1 MEHTVLVDQYLQR
14 RVKFEAQLQLTR
26 KIINRIANV
35 RILVAIIFLGVAYG
49 AFQNSI
55 LFYFLPVSVIGFIL
69 LVYHHSLVFEKK
81 IHLENLVAINERE
94 ANALDGDLSQFSSGV
109 SFTDPK
115 HFYSHDLDMFGEGSL
130 FQYLN
135 RTNTLAGT
143 EQFVGQ
149 LKNPFTSPNQI
160 YTYQQSS
167 KELSAQLDFCQDF
180 QASAMEVGEQ
190 QGDREQISAW
200 LRSTQILHGMAYR
213 YLLWIIPALTLLMIT
228 LSFFVPFAKP
238 IATLLVLFQ
247 WTFLAFHL
255 KKVNAFHAYVSRK
268 KNVLEK
274 YSHLLLRVQKQN
286 FSSPLLQK
294 LKKQA
299 TEAHEQ
305 VKDLSSLVSALDARM
320 NLLMNMVGNSLL
332 LYDLQCVYRLEK
344 WKTLHA
350 DKLESWIELL
360 GEVEVL
366 ISLGT
371 FAYNNPDFCT
381 PEIHDSIEIKA
392 TALGHPLIG
401 SNERVLNDVVL
412 NEHQQILIITGAN
425 MAGKSTFLRTLGVN
439 IVLALMG
446 ARVCAKEF
454 KSPILELRTG
464 MRTAD
469 SLKDHQSY
477 FYAELNRLK
486 SIMDEL
492 KSNKPL
498 LILLDEI
505 LKGTNSTDKQSGSIA
520 LVKQLMVR
528 SCLVVIATHDLVLGE
543 LENEYPDRVRNFCFE
558 AEITNDQL
566 SFDYT
571 LKRGLAQKMNATFLM
586 KKMGIIPA

>member
-1 MEHTVLVDQYLQR
+1 MEHTLLVDRYHQR
-14 RVKFEAQLQLTR
+14 RIKFEAQLHHTR

-35 RILVAIIFLGVAYG
+35 RILVALIFLGLAFV
-49 AFQNSI
+49 AFQNHI
-55 LFYFLPVSVIGFIL
+55 LFYFLPVLVIVFIS
-69 LVYHHSLVFEKK
+69 LVYRHSFFFDKK
-81 IHLENLVAINERE
+81 VHLENLVTINVRE
-94 ANALDGDLSQFSSGV
+94 AKALEGDFSQFSSGV

-115 HFYSHDLDMFGEGSL
+115 HFYSHDLDLFGEGSL

-135 RTNTLAGT
+135 RTNTFAGT
-143 EQFVGQ
+143 KQFVGQ
-149 LKNPFTSPNQI
+149 LKNPFTSHKQI
-160 YTYQQSS
+160 HTYQQSS
-167 KELSAQLDFCQDF
+167 KELSTQLDFCQDF

-200 LRSTQILHGMAYR
+200 LRSTQILRGIAYR
-213 YLLWIIPALTLLMIT
+213 YLLWVVPALTLLIII
-228 LSFFVPFAKP
+228 LSFFVPLAKP
-238 IATLLVLFQ
+238 IAILLVLFQ

-255 KKVNAFHAYVSRK
+255 KKVNAFHAYVSRR

-274 YSHLLLRVQKQN
+274 YSRLLSLVQKQN
-286 FSSPLLQK
+286 FSSPLLQE
-294 LKKQA
+294 LKNLA
-299 TEAHEQ
+299 TEAHAQ
-305 VKDLSSLVSALDARM
+305 VKDLSSLVNALDARM

-344 WKTLHA
+344 WKSLHA
-350 DKLESWIELL
+350 DKLESWIDLL

-381 PEIHDSIEIKA
+381 PEIHGSIEIKA
-392 TALGHPLIG
+392 TAMGHPLIG
-401 SNERVLNDVVL
+401 RNERILNDVVL
-412 NEHQQILIITGAN
+412 NEHQKILIVTGAN

-439 IVLALMG
+439 TVLALMG
-446 ARVCAKEF
+446 ARVCATEF

-528 SCLVVIATHDLVLGE
+528 SCLAVIATHDLVLGE
-543 LENEYPDRVRNFCFE
+543 LENEYPDRVKNFCFE

-566 SFDYT
+566 SFDYK

-586 KKMGIIPA
+586 KKMGIIPS